1 MLALSRLSIAVEHPR
16 AARAS
21 ALAAAPRAVVVDH
34 LSKTFRLP
42 HRTYST
48 LKERALHPLSSR
60 TFDELHAVDDVTV
73 DIARG
78 EFFGI
83 VGRNGSGKS
92 TMLKCLAE
100 IYRPDAGGARSTAAC
115 RRSSSSAWGSTRT

>member
-1 MLALSRLSIAVEHPR
+1 LSTAVEHPR

-42 HRTYST
+42 HRSYST
-48 LKERALHPLSSR
+48 LKERALHPFRSR
-60 TFDELHAVDDVTV
+60 TFDELHAVDDVSV
-73 DIARG
+73 EIARG
-78 EFFGI
+78 EFFGV

-92 TMLKCLAE
+92 TLLKCLAE
-100 IYRPDAGGARSTAAC
+100 IYEPDAGSVSVAGRLSPFIELGVGFNADLTTC
-115 RRSSSSAWGSTRT
+115 